1 MKTINITFKLDESQI
16 NNFDNWFRSQV
27 EVIDFKILPDTEKLY
42 SEDSH
47 FKALVKSV
55 KDAQRIRDQYINEH
69 NYGESIKK
77 DR

>member
-1 MKTINITFKLDESQI
+1 MKTVNITFKLDESQI

-55 KDAQRIRDQYINEH
+55 KDAQRIRDEYINEH
-69 NYGESIKK
+69 NYGA
-77 DR
+77 D

>member
-1 MKTINITFKLDESQI
+1 MKTVNITFKLDESQI
-16 NNFDNWFRSQV
+16 NNFDNWFRRQV

-69 NYGESIKK
+69 NYGA
-77 DR
+77 D

>member
-1 MKTINITFKLDESQI
+1 MKTINITFKLDDSQI

-77 DR
+77 D

>member
-1 MKTINITFKLDESQI
+1 MKTVNITFKLDESQI

>member
-1 MKTINITFKLDESQI
+1 MKTVNITFKLDESQI

-77 DR
+77 D

>member
-1 MKTINITFKLDESQI
+1 MKTVNITFKLDESQI

-69 NYGESIKK
+69 NYGA
-77 DR
+77 D

>member
-1 MKTINITFKLDESQI
+1 MEKKTINMTFKLDITQI
-16 NNFDNWFRSQV
+16 NNFENWFRQHE

-69 NYGESIKK
+69 NYGA
-77 DR
+77 D

>member
-1 MKTINITFKLDESQI
+1 MKTVNITFKLDESQI

-55 KDAQRIRDQYINEH
+55 KDAQRIRDEYINEH

-77 DR
+77 D